1 MVHFPVCHVSLPKGK
16 TVITYLLV
24 VGDDQPMGNG
34 YLWLELLSPPI
45 WIGSFPPNEAVSE
58 FSSPPD
64 HGWSPG
70 HPSPMGARCVVCS
83 KKNNCPATRGLAFLD
98 GGFNLPL
105 CKIWKSVGMMK
116 FPIYGKCM
124 FQTTN
129 QRWFLDRKSVTFRE
143 KPWKTHESW
152 KKKRP
157 TVLLMAIA
165 KSWDG
170 MGKISHSSHERSWE
184 STISPARAPMGS
196 SQLGI
201 IWYSII

>member
-1 MVHFPVCHVSLPKGK
+1 MVHFPVCQVSLPEGK

-83 KKNNCPATRGLAFLD
+83 KKTTAPLREAWLSWMVVSTYPSAKYGSQLGWWNSQYMGNACSKPPTRD
-98 GGFNLPL
+98 GFWTEKASLLEKNHEKPMNHGRKNVQLYSSWP
-105 CKIWKSVGMMK
+105 VQGHGM
-116 FPIYGKCM
+116 G
-124 FQTTN
+124 
-129 QRWFLDRKSVTFRE
+129 WEKSVTRV
-143 KPWKTHESW
+143 TRGHENRLSA
-152 KKKRP
+152 P
-157 TVLLMAIA
+157 PEPQ
-165 KSWDG
+165 WD
-170 MGKISHSSHERSWE
+170 HHNWV
-184 STISPARAPMGS
+184 
-196 SQLGI
+196 
-201 IWYSII
+201 